1 MCICS
6 SIGTDTGIA
15 AGVCLKKLQISRVYV
30 DPMAFMR
37 ENNYK
42 FGFIATTSEKPDFT
56 ADLFELHEA
65 CVCVCVCVCVVGCVC
80 ACVWKCVCERVG
92 LSVCLCLS
100 PCLCVKSR
108 VCVCV
113 RARVSVCLSVC
124 LSVCGC
130 VCVCVYV

>member
-15 AGVCLKKLQISRVYV
+15 AGVCPKKKKLQISRVYV
-30 DPMAFMR
+30 DPLAFMR

-65 CVCVCVCVCVVGCVC
+65 CVCACASVCVN
-80 ACVWKCVCERVG
+80 VW
-92 LSVCLCLS
+92 VCLSLF
-100 PCLCVKSR
+100 
-108 VCVCV
+108 VC
-113 RARVSVCLSVC
+113 VSVCV
-124 LSVCGC
+124 
-130 VCVCVYV
+130 

>member
-65 CVCVCVCVCVVGCVC
+65 CVCVCVNV
-80 ACVWKCVCERVG
+80 
-92 LSVCLCLS
+92 
-100 PCLCVKSR
+100 
-108 VCVCV
+108 
-113 RARVSVCLSVC
+113 
-124 LSVCGC
+124 C
-130 VCVCVYV
+130 VCVCVCVWLGCVGMNYLRSGLFNKLIYRLRGIIFFNL

>member
-6 SIGTDTGIA
+6 SMGTDTGIA
-15 AGVCLKKLQISRVYV
+15 AGVCPQKKIQISRVYV
-30 DPMAFMR
+30 DPLAFMR

-65 CVCVCVCVCVVGCVC
+65 CVC
-80 ACVWKCVCERVG
+80 ACGSVCERVG
-92 LSVCLCLS
+92 LPVSLCLCI
-100 PCLCVKSR
+100 CLCVKSC
-108 VCVCV
+108 VCVCA

-124 LSVCGC
+124 
-130 VCVCVYV
+130 VCVCV